1 MNNTEPYYRRKGE
14 KFIIEQKLDGKT
26 KYLKTLPDAKTL
38 LELLESG
45 RPTVKD
51 VKASSNRPIKGEKEP
66 QTFVHE
72 LLTEPLDKDAQ
83 EEVLEIP
90 DLKVEEAEELA
101 KKVELE
107 LMLEGDEEWTNN

>member
-38 LELLESG
+38 LDLLESW

-51 VKASSNRPIKGEKEP
+51 VKASQNNPIKEEKYPEKFA
-66 QTFVHE
+66 QRI
-72 LLTEPLDKDAQ
+72 LSEPLDKDAK
-83 EEVLEIP
+83 EEVIEIP

-107 LMLEGDEEWTNN
+107 LMLEGDEE